1 MFEFHCWAVVRDR
14 DAASGDALLDRVQ
27 ARIAGLPESL
37 RDAFHVGTINPCSV
51 TASGVRNHYAYEIP
65 DDFHW
70 RAAQGT
76 SVYGIL
82 FFQDDDAGADGTDG
96 FTVQRIRSGRVEPV
110 DDPFLA

>member
-14 DAASGDALLDRVQ
+14 DTAASDALLDGVE
-27 ARIAGLPESL
+27 ARIAELPESL

-51 TASGVRNHYAYEIP
+51 TASGVRNHYAYEIL
-65 DDFHW
+65 DVFHW
-70 RAAQGT
+70 LAAQST

-82 FFQDDDAGADGTDG
+82 FFQDDDAGADGTDR
-96 FTVQRIRSGRVEPV
+96 FTVQRIRSGRVEPI